1 MRSGLDGL
9 DRGVI
14 GPVRTLDPA
23 RPVAP
28 GLTVHGGRV
37 AALEPPPRGAGC
49 RLPPGAVVVPGF
61 EDPHLHLLAM
71 AAARLSVDAG
81 PAAAPDLAALGR
93 VLAAG
98 AAERPE
104 VAWLRATGFDDALVA
119 ERRLPGA
126 ALLDAAAGRRPLV
139 VHHAAGRV
147 VLLNTAAR
155 CRLGVDGDGVLDS
168 RDPRLAAVP
177 PLGPAELAAGLGA
190 VRDAL
195 LAAGV
200 VAVTDAT
207 ATNGRA
213 EVELLDGFAATAL
226 APLEVTV
233 LPSARALGDLGGARP
248 GSRLGTARLGPA
260 AKVVVEGDEP
270 GDLHALIAAARR
282 DGWPVA
288 LHVTDVD
295 GVDRALGALRA
306 VPALPPGRRDRLE
319 HLSLCLPEQVAQV
332 AASGAAVVTQPA
344 FLHARGAK
352 YAEQLGEVERAWLY
366 RVRSLLDAGVTVAA
380 SSDAPVVDA
389 SPLASMAA
397 AVDRR
402 GLAPGEAVDAA
413 TALDLVTRSAAAV
426 SGTGGGVL
434 RAGGPAAF
442 VVLDADPCRVG
453 AEEVRVLATVAAR
466 PGAPAV

>member
-1 MRSGLDGL
+1 MTSGLDGL

-23 RPVAP
+23 LPVAP
-28 GLTVHGGRV
+28 GLTIEGGRV
-37 AALEPPPRGAGC
+37 TALAPPPAGAGY

-71 AAARLSVDAG
+71 AAARRSIDAG
-81 PAAAPDLAALGR
+81 PVAAPDLAALGR
-93 VLAAG
+93 VLTDG
-98 AAERPE
+98 AAERPA
-104 VAWLRATGFDDALVA
+104 VVWLRATGFDDALVA
-119 ERRLPGA
+119 ERRLPDA
-126 ALLDAAAGRRPLV
+126 ALLDAATGSRPLV
-139 VHHAAGRV
+139 LHHAAGRV
-147 VLLNTAAR
+147 VILNTAAR
-155 CRLGVDGDGVLDS
+155 RRLGVEGDGVLDS

-177 PLGPAELAAGLGA
+177 PLTTAELAAGLGA

-213 EVELLDGFAATAL
+213 EVELLDHLAATVL

-233 LPSARALGDLGGARP
+233 LPSARALDDVGAAGP
-248 GSRLGTARLGPA
+248 GARLGTARLGPA

-270 GDLHALIAAARR
+270 GDLDQLVAAAHRA
-282 DGWPVA
+282 GWPVA

-295 GVDRALGALRA
+295 GLDRALGALRA
-306 VPALPPGRRDRLE
+306 APVLPPGRRDRLE

-352 YAEQLGEVERAWLY
+352 YGEQLTAVERAWLY
-366 RVRSLLDAGVTVAA
+366 RVRSLVDAGVTVAA

-402 GLAPGEAVDAA
+402 GLAPAEAVDAR
-413 TALDLVTRSAAAV
+413 TALGLVTRSAAAV
-426 SGTGGGVL
+426 SATGGGVL

-442 VVLDADPCRVG
+442 AVLDADPCVVG
-453 AEEVRVLATVAAR
+453 AERVSVLATVPR
-466 PGAPAV
+466 HP